1 MKATILNQL
10 KQLKS
15 QYQKIGFYIVGV
27 FGSYARD
34 QQTPQSDIDIVYQI
48 DEKFI
53 NRYGGWGAIVQL
65 EKIKDEIGTI
75 LGISKV
81 DLAAFDSNNQTLQRA
96 IKEDMI
102 YV

>member
-81 DLAAFDSNNQTLQRA
+81 DLATFDSNNQTLQRA